1 MKVHLQRLFWRYR
14 VNQTLLLVEDDR
26 NLADGLLES
35 LKQAGYTCLYADCAN
50 KVADLWPDA
59 DLVVLD
65 RQLPEGDS
73 LGFLSGWLS
82 IKHVPVIL
90 LTAMVS
96 VTDKVIGL
104 DSGAKDYL
112 TKPFAEEELLAR
124 IRLHLRNG
132 KDDHLAANIITVGQ
146 ISINMESREVNHDG
160 DIVMLTRTEFE
171 LLVFLAKNAGRVF
184 TRDELLDQVWG
195 YNHYPTT
202 RTVDTHILQLRQKLM
217 GIEIE
222 TLRGVGYRMKS

>member
-1 MKVHLQRLFWRYR
+1 M
-14 VNQTLLLVEDDR
+14 NQTLLLVEDDR
-26 NLADGLLES
+26 NLADGLLDC
-35 LKQAGYTCLYADCAN
+35 LRQAGYNCLYADCAT
-50 KVADLWPDA
+50 KVDALWKDA
-59 DLVVLD
+59 DLVVPD

-73 LGFLSGWLS
+73 LDYLSGWLKK
-82 IKHVPVIL
+82 KHVPVIL

-96 VTDKVIGL
+96 INDKVIGL

-124 IRLHLRNG
+124 VRVHLRG
-132 KDDHLAANIITVGQ
+132 EDGDMATINIISVGN
-146 ISINMESREVNHDG
+146 IRINQESREVFHG
-160 DIVMLTRTEFE
+160 SESVTLTRTEFE

-202 RTVDTHILQLRQKLM
+202 RTVDTHILQLRQKLPD
-217 GIEIE
+217 IEIE
-222 TLRGVGYRMKS
+222 TLRGVGYRMKP

>member
-1 MKVHLQRLFWRYR
+1 M
-14 VNQTLLLVEDDR
+14 NQTLLLVEDDR

-73 LGFLSGWLS
+73 LDFLSGWLS

-160 DIVMLTRTEFE
+160 DIVTLTRTEFE

-202 RTVDTHILQLRQKLM
+202 RTVDTHILQLRQKLI

>member
-1 MKVHLQRLFWRYR
+1 M
-14 VNQTLLLVEDDR
+14 NQTLLLVEDDR

-35 LKQAGYTCLYADCAN
+35 LKEAGYECLYADCAT
-50 KVADLWPDA
+50 KVADLWPNA

-73 LGFLSGWLS
+73 LDYLNDWLL
-82 IKHVPVIL
+82 IKRVPVIL

-96 VTDKVIGL
+96 VSDKVVGL

-112 TKPFAEEELLAR
+112 TKPFAVEELLAR
-124 IRLHLRNG
+124 IRLHLRNSTPEA
-132 KDDHLAANIITVGQ
+132 KSANVITVGT
-146 ISINMESREVNHDG
+146 IVIDLDSREVKHGSDL
-160 DIVMLTRTEFE
+160 VTLTRTEFE
-171 LLVFLAKNAGRVF
+171 LLVFLAKNSGRVF

-202 RTVDTHILQLRQKLM
+202 RTVDTHILQLRQKLS

-222 TLRGVGYRMKS
+222 TLRGVGYRMKSS

>member
-1 MKVHLQRLFWRYR
+1 M
-14 VNQTLLLVEDDR
+14 NQTLLLVEDDR

-73 LGFLSGWLS
+73 LDFLSGWLS

-160 DIVMLTRTEFE
+160 DIVTLTRTEFE

>member
-1 MKVHLQRLFWRYR
+1 M
-14 VNQTLLLVEDDR
+14 NQTLLLVEDDR

-35 LKQAGYTCLYADCAN
+35 LKQAGYNCLYADCAT
-50 KVADLWPDA
+50 KVAGLWDQA
-59 DLVVLD
+59 EIVILD

-73 LGFLSGWLS
+73 LDFLKDWLK
-82 IKHVPVIL
+82 IKTLPVIM

-96 VTDKVIGL
+96 ITDKVVGL
-104 DSGAKDYL
+104 DSGASDYL
-112 TKPFAEEELLAR
+112 TKPFAVEELLAR
-124 IRLHLRNG
+124 IRVHLRSNG
-132 KDDHLAANIITVGQ
+132 ADAEPSNIIIAGQ
-146 ISINMESREVNHDG
+146 IEINLDSREVRHG
-160 DIVMLTRTEFE
+160 DEFITLTRTEFE

-202 RTVDTHILQLRQKLM
+202 RTVDTHILQLRQKLV

>member
-1 MKVHLQRLFWRYR
+1 M
-14 VNQTLLLVEDDR
+14 NQTLLLVEDDH
-26 NLADGLLES
+26 NLADGLLEG
-35 LKQAGYTCLYADCAN
+35 LKEAGYHCLYADCAT
-50 KVADLWPDA
+50 KVADLWDQA

-73 LGFLSGWLS
+73 LTYLDGWLS

-96 VTDKVIGL
+96 VTDKVMGL

-124 IRLHLRNG
+124 IRVHLRNG
-132 KDDHLAANIITVGQ
+132 DKTVSAANVIKVGEIT
-146 ISINMESREVNHDG
+146 IDLESRDVSQNGEHVT
-160 DIVMLTRTEFE
+160 LTRTEFE
-171 LLVFLAKNAGRVF
+171 LLVFLAKHAGRVF

-202 RTVDTHILQLRQKLM
+202 RTVDTHILQLRQKLA

-222 TLRGVGYRMKS
+222 TLRGVGYRMKAAD

>member
-1 MKVHLQRLFWRYR
+1 M
-14 VNQTLLLVEDDR
+14 NQTLLLVEDDR

-35 LKQAGYTCLYADCAN
+35 LKEAGYKCLYADCASN
-50 KVADLWPDA
+50 VADKWADA

-73 LGFLSGWLS
+73 LNYLSKWLK

-96 VTDKVIGL
+96 VSDKVIGL
-104 DSGAKDYL
+104 ESGAKDYL

-124 IRLHLRNG
+124 IRLHLRDG
-132 KDDHLAANIITVGQ
+132 APEQVSSNIVKVGD
-146 ISINMESREVNHDG
+146 ISIDLDSRDVQYSG
-160 DIVMLTRTEFE
+160 DSVTLTRTEFE
-171 LLVFLAKNAGRVF
+171 LLVFLAKHAGRVF

-202 RTVDTHILQLRQKLM
+202 RTVDTHILQLRQKLP

-222 TLRGVGYRMKS
+222 TLRGVGYRMKSA

>member
-1 MKVHLQRLFWRYR
+1 M
-14 VNQTLLLVEDDR
+14 NQTLLLVEDDR

-50 KVADLWPDA
+50 KVADLWPDV

-73 LGFLSGWLS
+73 LDFLSGWLS

-132 KDDHLAANIITVGQ
+132 KDDHLPANIITVGQ
-146 ISINMESREVNHDG
+146 ISINMESREVNHGG
-160 DIVMLTRTEFE
+160 DTVTLTRTEFE

-202 RTVDTHILQLRQKLM
+202 RTVDTHILQLRQKLI

>member
-1 MKVHLQRLFWRYR
+1 M
-14 VNQTLLLVEDDR
+14 NQTLLLVEDDR
-26 NLADGLLES
+26 NLAEGLLDC
-35 LKQAGYTCLYADCAN
+35 LRQAGYNCLYADCAT
-50 KVADLWPDA
+50 KVDALWKDA

-73 LGFLSGWLS
+73 LNYLGGWLKK
-82 IKHVPVIL
+82 KHLPVIL

-96 VTDKVIGL
+96 VNDKVVGL

-124 IRLHLRNG
+124 VRVHLRG
-132 KDDHLAANIITVGQ
+132 DDEDTAAANIIRVGD
-146 ISINMESREVNHDG
+146 IVINQESREVLFGTEN
-160 DIVMLTRTEFE
+160 VTLTRTEFE
-171 LLVFLAKNAGRVF
+171 LLVFLSKNAGRVF

-202 RTVDTHILQLRQKLM
+202 RTVDTHILQLRQKLP

-222 TLRGVGYRMKS
+222 TLRGVGYRMKP

>member
-1 MKVHLQRLFWRYR
+1 M
-14 VNQTLLLVEDDR
+14 NQTLLLVEDDR
-26 NLADGLLES
+26 NLAVGLLES
-35 LKQAGYTCLYADCAN
+35 LKEAGYECLYADCAT
-50 KVADLWPDA
+50 KVADLWSGA

-73 LGFLSGWLS
+73 LDYLNDWLK

-96 VTDKVIGL
+96 VSDKVVGL

-124 IRLHLRNG
+124 IRLHLRSSSPEEP
-132 KDDHLAANIITVGQ
+132 AANT
-146 ISINMESREVNHDG
+146 ISIGSIVIDLDSREVNQGG
-160 DIVMLTRTEFE
+160 DVVTLTRTEFE
-171 LLVFLAKNAGRVF
+171 LLVFLAKHAGRVF

-202 RTVDTHILQLRQKLM
+202 RTVDTHILQLRQKLS

>member
-1 MKVHLQRLFWRYR
+1 M
-14 VNQTLLLVEDDR
+14 NQTLLLVEDDR

-35 LKQAGYTCLYADCAN
+35 LKQAGYTCLYADCAT

-73 LGFLSGWLS
+73 LDFLSGWLS

-132 KDDHLAANIITVGQ
+132 KDDNLAANIITVGQ
-146 ISINMESREVNHDG
+146 ISINMETREVNHGG
-160 DIVMLTRTEFE
+160 DIVTLTRTEFE

-202 RTVDTHILQLRQKLM
+202 RTVDTHILQLRQKLI

>member
-1 MKVHLQRLFWRYR
+1 M
-14 VNQTLLLVEDDR
+14 NQTLLLVEDDR
-26 NLADGLLES
+26 NLADGLLDC
-35 LKQAGYTCLYADCAN
+35 LKQAGYNCLYADCAS
-50 KVADLWPDA
+50 KVDALWKEA

-73 LGFLSGWLS
+73 LNYLGSWLKK
-82 IKHVPVIL
+82 KHVPVIL

-96 VTDKVIGL
+96 INDKVVGL

-124 IRLHLRNG
+124 VRVHLRG
-132 KDDHLAANIITVGQ
+132 DDEDTAAANIIKIGD
-146 ISINMESREVNHDG
+146 IIINQESREVIFDNEN
-160 DIVMLTRTEFE
+160 ITLTRTEFE
-171 LLVFLAKNAGRVF
+171 LLVFLSKNAGRVF

-202 RTVDTHILQLRQKLM
+202 RTVDTHILQLRQKLP
-217 GIEIE
+217 GIDIE
-222 TLRGVGYRMKS
+222 TLRGVGYRMKP

>member
-1 MKVHLQRLFWRYR
+1 M
-14 VNQTLLLVEDDR
+14 NQTLLLVEDDR

-50 KVADLWPDA
+50 KVADLWPDV

-73 LGFLSGWLS
+73 LDFLSGWLS

-132 KDDHLAANIITVGQ
+132 KDDHLPANIITVGQ
-146 ISINMESREVNHDG
+146 ISINMESREVNHGG
-160 DIVMLTRTEFE
+160 DTVTLTRTEFE

-202 RTVDTHILQLRQKLM
+202 RTVDTHILQLRQKLT

>member
-1 MKVHLQRLFWRYR
+1 M
-14 VNQTLLLVEDDR
+14 NQTLLLVEDDR
-26 NLADGLLES
+26 NLADGLLDC
-35 LKQAGYTCLYADCAN
+35 LKQAGYNCLYADCAS
-50 KVADLWPDA
+50 KVDALWKEA

-73 LGFLSGWLS
+73 LNYLGSWLKK
-82 IKHVPVIL
+82 KHVPVIL

-96 VTDKVIGL
+96 INDKVVGL

-124 IRLHLRNG
+124 VRVHLRG
-132 KDDHLAANIITVGQ
+132 DDEDTAAANIIKVGD
-146 ISINMESREVNHDG
+146 IIINQESREVIFDNEN
-160 DIVMLTRTEFE
+160 ITLTRTEFE
-171 LLVFLAKNAGRVF
+171 LLVFLSKNAGRVF

-202 RTVDTHILQLRQKLM
+202 RTVDTHILQLRQKLP
-217 GIEIE
+217 GIDIE
-222 TLRGVGYRMKS
+222 TLRGVGYRMKP

>member
-1 MKVHLQRLFWRYR
+1 

-35 LKQAGYTCLYADCAN
+35 LRQAGYTCLYADCAT
-50 KVADLWPDA
+50 KVADLWSDA

-73 LGFLSGWLS
+73 LDFLSGWLS

-132 KDDHLAANIITVGQ
+132 KDDNSAANIINVGQ

-160 DIVMLTRTEFE
+160 DVVTLTRTEFE

-202 RTVDTHILQLRQKLM
+202 RTVDTHILQLRQKLT

>member
-1 MKVHLQRLFWRYR
+1 MVHQQLLFWRYR

-35 LKQAGYTCLYADCAN
+35 LKQAGYNCLYADCAT
-50 KVADLWPDA
+50 KVAGLWDQA
-59 DLVVLD
+59 EIVILD

-73 LGFLSGWLS
+73 LDFLKDWLK
-82 IKHVPVIL
+82 IKTLPVIM

-96 VTDKVIGL
+96 ITDKVVGL
-104 DSGAKDYL
+104 DSGASDYL
-112 TKPFAEEELLAR
+112 TKPFAVEELLAR
-124 IRLHLRNG
+124 IRVHLRSNG
-132 KDDHLAANIITVGQ
+132 ADAEPSNIITAGQ
-146 ISINMESREVNHDG
+146 IEINLDSREVRHG
-160 DIVMLTRTEFE
+160 DEFITLTRTKFE

-202 RTVDTHILQLRQKLM
+202 RTVDTHILQLRQKLV

>member
-1 MKVHLQRLFWRYR
+1 M
-14 VNQTLLLVEDDR
+14 NQTLLLVEDDR
-26 NLADGLLES
+26 NLAAGLLEC
-35 LKQAGYTCLYADCAN
+35 LKEAGYECLYADCAT
-50 KVADLWPDA
+50 KVADLWQNA

-73 LGFLSGWLS
+73 LDYLPDWLK

-96 VTDKVIGL
+96 VTDKVVGL

-124 IRLHLRNG
+124 IRVHLRNG
-132 KDDHLAANIITVGQ
+132 EQETQAANIIAVGD
-146 ISINMESREVNHDG
+146 ITINLDSREVQQGG
-160 DIVMLTRTEFE
+160 DAVTLTRTEFE
-171 LLVFLAKNAGRVF
+171 LLLFLARHAGRVF
-184 TRDELLDQVWG
+184 TRDELLDKVWG

-202 RTVDTHILQLRQKLM
+202 RTVDTHILQLRQKLA

>member
-1 MKVHLQRLFWRYR
+1 M
-14 VNQTLLLVEDDR
+14 NQTLLLVEDDR

-35 LKQAGYTCLYADCAN
+35 LKEAGYTCLYADCATN
-50 KVADLWPDA
+50 VADLWSDA

-73 LGFLSGWLS
+73 LNYLKDWLK
-82 IKHVPVIL
+82 IKNVPVIL

-96 VTDKVIGL
+96 VSDKVIGL

-124 IRLHLRNG
+124 IRLHLRTG
-132 KDDHLAANIITVGQ
+132 TAEVPAANV
-146 ISINMESREVNHDG
+146 VKVG
-160 DIVMLTRTEFE
+160 DITIDLDSRDVLLLGDNVTLTRTEFE
-171 LLVFLAKNAGRVF
+171 LLVFLAKHAGRVF

-202 RTVDTHILQLRQKLM
+202 RTVDTHILQLRQKLP

-222 TLRGVGYRMKS
+222 TLRGVGYRMKSA

>member
-1 MKVHLQRLFWRYR
+1 M
-14 VNQTLLLVEDDR
+14 NQTLLLVEDDR

-35 LKQAGYTCLYADCAN
+35 LKQAGYECLYADCAT
-50 KVADLWPDA
+50 KVADLWKDV

-73 LGFLSGWLS
+73 LDYLHHWLT
-82 IKHVPVIL
+82 IKRVPVIL

-124 IRLHLRNG
+124 IRVHLRNG
-132 KDDHLAANIITVGQ
+132 EKEAQAANIIIVGE
-146 ISINMESREVNHDG
+146 IEINLDCREVRQSG
-160 DIVMLTRTEFE
+160 EVVTLTRTEFE
-171 LLVFLAKNAGRVF
+171 LLVFLAKHAGRVF

-202 RTVDTHILQLRQKLM
+202 RTVDTHILQLRQKLA